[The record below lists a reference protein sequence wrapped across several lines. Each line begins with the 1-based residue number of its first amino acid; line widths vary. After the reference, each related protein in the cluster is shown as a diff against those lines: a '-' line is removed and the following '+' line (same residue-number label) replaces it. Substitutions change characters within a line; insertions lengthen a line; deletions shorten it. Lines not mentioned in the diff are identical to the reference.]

1 MQDLITKLILSLN
14 RLFPITPMHMDLIRA
29 KQTVRDYHGW
39 EYEEIKRIYQEF
51 DPYWDLQGK
60 VVLDVGCGLGGKL
73 PFYVRQGAKQVIGID
88 LRLFSALSANRLLL
102 EQGGSE
108 IKIAVADGAELPF
121 ADSTF
126 DVVISINVLEHVTI
140 PISVLR
146 ECRRVLRPGGYL
158 YLYFPPF
165 YSPWGA
171 HLDGWI
177 NFPWPHLFFPEQIIV
192 QAAYLV
198 EKQMRYNEQFIL
210 PAQVPWGELQE
221 LYELNRLTIRQFIQL
236 VREADFRVLL
246 FRLLPVGH
254 HLLRQNVLGKILL
267 ALLRTASQIPVVN
280 EIVVTKIVCVLTK

>member
-1 MQDLITKLILSLN
+1 
-14 RLFPITPMHMDLIRA
+14 MHMDLIRA
-29 KQTVRDYHGW
+29 KQTVRDYHCW
-39 EYEEIKRIYQEF
+39 EYEEIKRIYKEF

-126 DVVISINVLEHVTI
+126 DVVISINVLEHVAI
-140 PISVLR
+140 PISVLK
-146 ECRRVLRPGGYL
+146 ECRRVLRPGGYF

-171 HLDGWI
+171 HLDSWI

-192 QAAYLV
+192 QAASLV
-198 EKQMRYNEQFIL
+198 EEQVHYNEQFIL
-210 PAQVPWGELQE
+210 PARVPWGELQE
-221 LYELNRLTIRQFIQL
+221 LYELNRLTIRQFIKL

-246 FRLLPVGH
+246 FRLLPLGH
-254 HLLRQNVLGKILL
+254 QLLRQNVPGKILL
-267 ALLRTASQIPVVN
+267 TLLRRASQIPVVN